1 MGEILEMDSICNFNH
16 ETFNKELAATIYD
29 YQKKNLDVDIKYS
42 IARDNCKTVYSAL
55 ILGRKK
61 VER

>member
-1 MGEILEMDSICNFNH
+1 MGKILEMDSIYNSNH

-42 IARDNCKTVYSAL
+42 IARDNYKTVYSAL

-61 VER
+61 DER

>member
-1 MGEILEMDSICNFNH
+1 MGEILEMESIYNFNH
-16 ETFNKELAATIYD
+16 VRFNQELVAIIYD

-42 IARDNCKTVYSAL
+42 IARDNCNTVYSAL

-61 VER
+61 PER

>member
-1 MGEILEMDSICNFNH
+1 MDSIYNSNH
-16 ETFNKELAATIYD
+16 EMFNQELAATIYD
-29 YQKKNLDVDIKYS
+29 YQKKDLYVDIKYS
-42 IARDNCKTVYSAL
+42 IARDNYKTVYSAL